1 MKHFFKII
9 LLIFTL
15 FCVNYAYALEETLI
29 LLDASASMLEDFQG
43 SPKYITAINKTK
55 DILSTLPSNKA
66 IGLRIIG
73 ISIDKAMYYL
83 TNTDNFC
90 KATSLLE
97 PINTNNL
104 ENINFK
110 LDLVFP
116 LGTTPLK
123 YSLEQAINNDFLLNS
138 YKHIILITDG
148 GESCEGDPCNYIQ
161 TLMKNRNDIKIDIIA
176 IGVEDDIFKELECL
190 SINTSGRITNVKT
203 PYDFSYTLGQFLMPS
218 TIPETTTKF
227 VSVDENQTKQPGIIK
242 YKNYLLEE

>member
-1 MKHFFKII
+1 
-9 LLIFTL
+9 
-15 FCVNYAYALEETLI
+15 
-29 LLDASASMLEDFQG
+29 MLEDFQG

-116 LGTTPLK
+116 IGTTPLK

-138 YKHIILITDG
+138 YKHIILI
-148 GESCEGDPCNYIQ
+148 
-161 TLMKNRNDIKIDIIA
+161 KKIRKRL
-176 IGVEDDIFKELECL
+176 F
-190 SINTSGRITNVKT
+190 
-203 PYDFSYTLGQFLMPS
+203 
-218 TIPETTTKF
+218 
-227 VSVDENQTKQPGIIK
+227 
-242 YKNYLLEE
+242 YKL